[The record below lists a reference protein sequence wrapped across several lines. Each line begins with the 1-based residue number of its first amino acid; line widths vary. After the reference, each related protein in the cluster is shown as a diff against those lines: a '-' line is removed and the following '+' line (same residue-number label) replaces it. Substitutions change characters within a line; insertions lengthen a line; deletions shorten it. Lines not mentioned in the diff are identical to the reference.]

1 MNKKKYLVGALAAL
15 MMVGCSDDITEN
27 TGGGALSGETAYVK
41 VSINLPTAGPSTRAT
56 DDGLANDNFDDGT
69 ANEYSV
75 GEDDAYLLI
84 FQGVDEESATL
95 QSWYQV
101 QHQFDEVYPEDD
113 NVTSSSEVVQQ
124 ISRPDGTGNT
134 YAFVVLNP
142 NGNLTFSGSIEG
154 IDNAGSEITMNSTKI
169 TNLSG
174 LRGVL
179 TKEASAFTTETN
191 GKSNQSFTMMNAPL
205 SNQPGSNLDNTAQ
218 TVTTLVPLT
227 VYDTQEEAEYSYNP
241 DEIYVERVVAK
252 VTVDYTSGLFTQD
265 NSTTNTDLQGKY
277 YATVSN
283 GSSSYNGD
291 RVYLDSWYL
300 NVTNKSTKFL
310 HDGGSGDNAAWK
322 TWAGYDNATTAG
334 SQDNRFFGSSSP
346 FRVYWAIDP
355 NYSDLTN
362 DETTLK
368 NAFNVYDAESSNTP
382 EVSGENIFSTPQYCL
397 ENTFTAAH
405 MNQRET
411 TGIVFKMTYLFDADQ
426 NPETFFI
433 MGDPTDE
440 SNEPQYATGFV
451 EAVNDALGEASQTFD
466 VALIDNPKGGYY
478 QTVDEIAS
486 LFTVNGSPIT
496 DADQKAAIYA
506 AVDNI
511 VRVYENGATYYYAAR
526 IKHFGDY
533 YCPIENGSV
542 DSSEDYDEEKHLGRY
557 GVVRNNWYEIV
568 INSISG
574 PGRQTPQDPTDP
586 DDPDNPKPDDPA
598 EEGWIDV
605 NINVLS
611 WAKREQS
618 VDL

>member
-15 MMVGCSDDITEN
+15 MMAGCTDDITEN

-41 VSINLPTAGPSTRAT
+41 VSINLPTAGPSTRA
-56 DDGLANDNFDDGT
+56 DEGLVNDNFDDGT

-84 FQGVDEESATL
+84 FQGADEEFATL
-95 QSWYQV
+95 QSWYRV
-101 QHQFDEVYPEDD
+101 QHQFDEVGSTTD

-124 ISRPDGTGNT
+124 ISRPTGTGNT

-142 NGNLTFSGSIEG
+142 NDNLTFTGSIEG
-154 IDNAGSEITMNSTKI
+154 IDDAGTTISMNSTNI

-179 TKEASAFTTETN
+179 TKEASAFTTESGGESN
-191 GKSNQSFTMMNAPL
+191 KSNNSFTMMNAPL
-205 SNQPGSNLDNTAQ
+205 SNQPGSSLDNTTQ

-241 DEIYVERVVAK
+241 DQIYVERVVAK
-252 VTVDYTSGLFTQD
+252 VTVDYTSGVFNKD
-265 NSTTNTDLQGKY
+265 DSNDKY
-277 YATVSN
+277 YAIISSN
-283 GSSSYNGD
+283 NSYNGD
-291 RVYLDSWYL
+291 KVYLDSWYL

-310 HDGGSGDNAAWK
+310 HDVGSGENAAWK
-322 TWAGYDNATTAG
+322 TWASYDNATTAG
-334 SQDNRFFGSSSP
+334 SQDNRFFGNSSP

-355 NYSDLTN
+355 NYDNLTN
-362 DETTLK
+362 DETVLN
-368 NAFNVYDAESSNTP
+368 NAFNVYNAESTNIP

-411 TGIVFKMTYLFDADQ
+411 TGIVFKMTYLFDDQ
-426 NPETFFI
+426 LNPETFFI
-433 MGDPTDE
+433 MGDPNDTE
-440 SNEPQYATGFV
+440 NEPKYATGFV
-451 EAVNDALGEASQTFD
+451 EAVNDALDKASQTFD
-466 VALIDNPKGGYY
+466 VALRDNPNGGYY
-478 QTVDEIAS
+478 QTVDEIAG
-486 LFTVNGSPIT
+486 LFTVNGVEIT
-496 DADQKAAIYA
+496 DADQKAAISA
-506 AVDNI
+506 AVGNI

-533 YCPIENGSV
+533 YCPIANGSV
-542 DSSEDYDEEKHLGRY
+542 DSSDDYEEEGHLGRY

-574 PGRQTPQDPTDP
+574 PGRPTPPDPTDP

-598 EEGWIDV
+598 EEGWINV
-605 NINVLS
+605 NVNVLS
-611 WAKREQS
+611 WAVRKQN

>member
-1 MNKKKYLVGALAAL
+1 MNKKKYLVATLAAL
-15 MMVGCSDDITEN
+15 MMAGCSDDITEN

-41 VSINLPTAGPSTRAT
+41 VSINLPTAGPSTRTT
-56 DDGLANDNFDDGT
+56 DDGLVNDNFDDGT

-84 FQGVDEESATL
+84 FQGADEESATL

-101 QHQFDEVYPEDD
+101 QHQFDEVGSTTD

-124 ISRPDGTGNT
+124 ISRPSGTGKT

-142 NGNLTFSGSIEG
+142 NGNLTFSGPIEG
-154 IDNAGSEITMNSTKI
+154 IDNAGTTITMNSASVTS
-169 TNLSG
+169 LSG

-179 TKEASAFTTETN
+179 VKDASAFTTKSGGE
-191 GKSNQSFTMMNAPL
+191 SNQSFTMMNAPL
-205 SNQPGSNLDNTAQ
+205 SDEPGSNLSTEQ
-218 TVTTLVPLT
+218 TVTTLVPIT

-241 DEIYVERVVAK
+241 DQIYVERVVAK
-252 VTVDYTSGLFTQD
+252 VTVDYTSGVFTKD
-265 NSTTNTDLQGKY
+265 DAKAKY
-277 YATVSN
+277 YATISSN
-283 GSSSYNGD
+283 NSYNGD

-310 HDGGSGDNAAWK
+310 HDVGSGESAAWK
-322 TWAGYDNATTAG
+322 TWAGYGNATTAG
-334 SQDNRFFGSSSP
+334 SQDNRFFGNSSP

-355 NYSDLTN
+355 NYDNLTN
-362 DETTLK
+362 DKTSLK
-368 NAFNVYDAESSNTP
+368 AAFNVYDAESTNIP
-382 EVSGENIFSTPQYCL
+382 EVSGENIFGTPQYCL
-397 ENTFTAAH
+397 ENTFTAEH

-411 TGIVFKMTYLFDADQ
+411 TGIVFKMTYLFDANQDPKTFFVMGDEETA
-426 NPETFFI
+426 NPE
-433 MGDPTDE
+433 
-440 SNEPQYATGFV
+440 YAEGFV
-451 EAVNDALGEASQTFD
+451 EAVNEALDEEFD

-496 DADQKAAIYA
+496 DASQKEAISV
-506 AVDNI
+506 AVGNI
-511 VRVYENGATYYYAAR
+511 VRVYENGTTYYYAAR

-533 YCPIENGSV
+533 YCPIANGSV
-542 DSSEDYDEEKHLGRY
+542 DSSKDYDEEKHLGRY

-574 PGRQTPQDPTDP
+574 PGRPTPPDPTDP

-605 NINVLS
+605 NVNVLS

>member
-1 MNKKKYLVGALAAL
+1 MNKKKYLVATLAAL
-15 MMVGCSDDITEN
+15 MMVGCTDDITEN

-41 VSINLPTAGPSTRAT
+41 VSINLPTAGPSTRAN
-56 DDGLANDNFDDGT
+56 DEGLVNDNFDDGT

-84 FQGVDEESATL
+84 FQGTDEESATL
-95 QSWYQV
+95 QSWYRV
-101 QHQFDEVYPEDD
+101 QHQFDEVGSTTD

-124 ISRPDGTGNT
+124 ISRPSGAGNT

-142 NGNLTFSGSIEG
+142 NDNLKFSGSIEG
-154 IDNAGSEITMNSTKI
+154 INNAGTTITMNTNTTI
-169 TNLSG
+169 TNLSD
-174 LRGVL
+174 LRGEL
-179 TKEASAFTTETN
+179 TKDASAFTTES
-191 GKSNQSFTMMNAPL
+191 GGGSNQSFTMMNAPL
-205 SNQPGSNLDNTAQ
+205 SDEPGSNLSTEQ
-218 TVTTLVPLT
+218 TVTTLVPIT

-252 VTVDYTSGLFTQD
+252 VTVGYTSDLFKKD
-265 NSTTNTDLQGKY
+265 NTNNKY
-277 YATVSN
+277 YATISSN
-283 GSSSYNGD
+283 NSYNGD
-291 RVYLDSWYL
+291 KVYLDSWYL

-310 HDGGSGDNAAWK
+310 HDVGSDESAAWK
-322 TWAGYDNATTAG
+322 TWASYGNANA
-334 SQDNRFFGSSSP
+334 SVNDNRFFGNSSP

-355 NYSDLTN
+355 NYNDLGN
-362 DETTLK
+362 DETSLK
-368 NAFNVYDAESSNTP
+368 AAFNVYNNTESTNIP
-382 EVSGENIFSTPQYCL
+382 EVTGENIFGTPQYCL

-411 TGIVFKMTYLFDADQ
+411 TGIVFKMTYLFDANQ

-433 MGDPTDE
+433 MGDEETA
-440 SNEPQYATGFV
+440 EPKYAEGFA
-451 EAVNDALGEASQTFD
+451 EAVNDALDATQQEFD
-466 VALIDNPKGGYY
+466 VALKDNPKGGYY

-486 LFTVNGSPIT
+486 LFTVNG
-496 DADQKAAIYA
+496 AAITEATQKEAISA
-506 AVDNI
+506 AVGNI

-533 YCPIENGSV
+533 YCPIANGSV
-542 DSSEDYDEEKHLGRY
+542 DSSDDYDEGKHLGRY

-574 PGRQTPQDPTDP
+574 PGRPTPPDPTDP

-611 WAKREQS
+611 WAVRKQN